1 MLPMHK
7 FTLPKACYR
16 TMGVAYV
23 HQVRHLTCHCIVP
36 SHAKCTS
43 FLSFYQH
50 FSCSIVPAPYLR
62 HIYNS
67 KITTNE
73 RTFFY
78 KTQSRNV
85 LGSQPLVFLLGLE
98 EFGSSIRLPLLTS
111 LLRPTE
117 LDSQEKELD
126 SPLLLGAL
134 LISPPCSGQQTHDEV
149 LLA

>member
-1 MLPMHK
+1 M
-7 FTLPKACYR
+7 
-16 TMGVAYV
+16 
-23 HQVRHLTCHCIVP
+23 
-36 SHAKCTS
+36 
-43 FLSFYQH
+43 
-50 FSCSIVPAPYLR
+50 
-62 HIYNS
+62 
-67 KITTNE
+67 
-73 RTFFY
+73 
-78 KTQSRNV
+78 
-85 LGSQPLVFLLGLE
+85 FLLGLE